1 MPTTTITPS
10 QTPVILLADRE
21 CAGSHDPALNHI
33 AQSVRGNDVHVV
45 APASPL
51 AGERWLVD
59 VAAREEDA
67 RRRLESWIAAL
78 APDASRLDGE
88 VGDENPRL
96 ALADA
101 RRELGDDAVLL
112 SVSIST
118 ASPTVPFLT
127 GARRGWLAR
136 RSVVTRVLAA

>member
-1 MPTTTITPS
+1 MLTTTITPS
-10 QTPVILLADRE
+10 QTPVILLAGRE
-21 CAGSHDPALNHI
+21 CAGSHDPALDHI
-33 AQSVRGNDVHVV
+33 AHSVRGNDVHVV

-59 VAAREEDA
+59 VAAREQDA
-67 RRRLESWIAAL
+67 RRRLESWTSVLAL
-78 APDASRLDGE
+78 YASRVDGE

-101 RRELGDDAVLL
+101 RRELGDDAVLM

-118 ASPTVPFLT
+118 ASPEVPSVT
-127 GARRGWLAR
+127 AARPGWLAR
-136 RSVVTRVLAA
+136 RSVTRVLAA